1 MIKEGTI
8 VKGNRNNETISGVI
22 TKTKTHKRLSA
33 AAYGRSEVELEITLA
48 EVLFQ
53 VEGNERAIYAYVEDE
68 FYMIK
73 DTTSAP
79 AGLELA

>member
-33 AAYGRSEVELEITLA
+33 AAYGRSEVELENTLA

-53 VEGNERAIYAYVEDE
+53 VE
-68 FYMIK
+68 
-73 DTTSAP
+73 
-79 AGLELA
+79 

>member
-8 VKGNRNNETISGVI
+8 VKGNRNNETVSGVI
-22 TKTKTHKRLSA
+22 TKTKTHKRKSA
-33 AAYGRSEVELEITLA
+33 VYGRNEVELEVTLA

-53 VEGNERAIYAYVEDE
+53 VEGNNRAIYAYTNDE
-68 FYMIK
+68 FHIIK
-73 DTTSAP
+73 DCMHAP

>member
-8 VKGNRNNETISGVI
+8 VKGNRNNETVSGVI
-22 TKTKTHKRLSA
+22 TKTKTHKRKS

-73 DTTSAP
+73 DTIAAP

>member
-8 VKGNRNNETISGVI
+8 VRGNRNNETVSGVI
-22 TKTKTHKRLSA
+22 TKTKTHKRKST
-33 AAYGRSEVELEITLA
+33 AYGRSEVELEITLA

-68 FYMIK
+68 FHIIK
-73 DTTSAP
+73 DTTAAP
-79 AGLELA
+79 VGLELA

>member
-8 VKGNRNNETISGVI
+8 VKGNRNGETVSGVI
-22 TKTKTHKRLSA
+22 TKTKTHKRKS
-33 AAYGRSEVELEITLA
+33 AAYGRSEVELEVTLA

-53 VEGNERAIYAYVEDE
+53 VEGYERAIYAYVENE
-68 FYMIK
+68 FHIIK
-73 DTTSAP
+73 DNKEAP

>member
-1 MIKEGTI
+1 MIKEGAI
-8 VKGNRNNETISGVI
+8 VKGNRNGETVSGVI
-22 TKTKTHKRLSA
+22 TKAKTHKRKSS
-33 AAYGRSEVELEITLA
+33 AYGRDDVDLEITLA

-53 VEGNERAIYAYVEDE
+53 VEGYERAIYAYVEDE

-73 DTTSAP
+73 DTTAAP

>member
-8 VKGNRNNETISGVI
+8 VKGNRNNETISGVV
-22 TKTKTHKRLSA
+22 TKTKTHKRKS
-33 AAYGRSEVELEITLA
+33 AAYGRDEVELEITLA

-53 VEGNERAIYAYVEDE
+53 VEGFERAIYAYVDGE
-68 FYMIK
+68 FHIIK
-73 DTTSAP
+73 DTTAAP

>member
-1 MIKEGTI
+1 MKRGWEGRI

-22 TKTKTHKRLSA
+22 TKTKRHQNKD
-33 AAYGRSEVELEITLA
+33 EDLEILLA

-53 VEGNERAIYAYVEDE
+53 KEGFNRAIYAYVDDE
-68 FYMIK
+68 FHIIK
-73 DTTSAP
+73 DCPYAP